1 MIKKE
6 INYYEGFNAVINIT
20 EEYDNLIH
28 FSGSYDTQVD
38 EIKFIAQYNG
48 SVYESKMSES
58 KRVFELYI
66 PFAGSGDI
74 DFFVQQNN
82 GELYPAKINYAF
94 PARLNDLLH
103 SFFIGDNTL
112 ITKIENSNSLHSE
125 SLEYEKLCYAVNLYI
140 DANLPDEKYEEDRKV
155 LQEYLALYQTM
166 SKKKIWLITD
176 RRDRADDN
184 GEYFFRYSVK
194 IDDGIEKYFA
204 VSEDSPDADRI
215 VKIGNVVYFGSAQ
228 FKLLSLFADKF
239 ISAQLNTRLRDYWN
253 KSSYILYAGLD
264 RAKTVFLQHGIIIH
278 GISGWLRKLNQN
290 IKLFVTSSPHE
301 YNEVLSED
309 YGYNKNIVKLT
320 GMPRYDSLYDNNQRK
335 IFFAP
340 TWRFSIDR
348 DKLQESDYCKRISRF
363 LSDKNFIEKLKE
375 HGYRL
380 MFKPHPMFADI
391 VSYFK
396 ADEYVE
402 IIPYNVSYQTLFA
415 ESSLLITDFSSTA
428 FDFAYLKKPVIYYHF
443 FENHMGKSY
452 FDYETMGFGE
462 VTADYYKLIDIVIE
476 YIENDCIMKDEYKH
490 RVDDFFA
497 YFDKNNTRRV
507 YDEIINM

>member
-1 MIKKE
+1 MV
-6 INYYEGFNAVINIT
+6 NVVINIT

-28 FSGSYDTQVD
+28 FAGSYDTQAD
-38 EIKFIAQYNG
+38 NIKLIAKYNN
-48 SVYESKMSES
+48 SVYESKISES
-58 KRVFELYI
+58 KHTFELYI

-82 GELYPAKINYAF
+82 GELFPTKSSYEY
-94 PARLNDLLH
+94 PARLNDLTH

-112 ITKIENSNSLHSE
+112 ITRTENGSLHAE
-125 SLEYEKLCYAVNLYI
+125 PLEYEKLCSAVNLYI
-140 DANLPDEKYEEDRKV
+140 NTNFTDEKYEEDRKV
-155 LQEYLALYQTM
+155 LQEYLAQYQTM

-204 VSEDSPDADRI
+204 VTEDSPDADRI
-215 VKIGNVVYFGSAQ
+215 GKIGNVVYFGSAQ
-228 FKLLSLFADKF
+228 FKLLCLFAEKF

-253 KSSYILYAGLD
+253 KHSYILYAGLD
-264 RAKTVFLQHGIIIH
+264 RAKIVFLQHGIIIH

-309 YGYNKNIVKLT
+309 YGYDKSIVKLT
-320 GMPRYDSLYDNNQRK
+320 GMPRYDSLFDNNQRK

-375 HGYRL
+375 HGYGL

-402 IIPYNVSYQTLFA
+402 IIPYDVSYQTLFA

-452 FDYETMGFGE
+452 FDYETMGLGE
-462 VTADYYKLIDIVIE
+462 VTEDYDKLIDMVVE
-476 YIENDCIMKDEYKH
+476 YIENDCVMKDEYKH
-490 RVDDFFA
+490 RVDEFFA